1 MIGKLNQGART
12 TLGELERKISHVFPV
27 PKGKVY
33 KETLNSDET
42 ECRNNFVLCIFTH
55 FIVFLQY
62 IHLQTLRKGGQDFL
76 TAAKSH
82 RALSAG
88 TIYTSQN
95 HPGSSFLQ
103 DLWYPPTPRSPLSSK
118 IFSALFHFLQ
128 STFLSPVI
136 LLTSYLMPH
145 CMP

>member
-1 MIGKLNQGART
+1 MTGKLNQGART
-12 TLGELERKISHVFPV
+12 TLGELKRKTSHILPD
-27 PKGKVY
+27 PKEKVY

-55 FIVFLQY
+55 FIVFLWF
-62 IHLQTLRKGGQDFL
+62 IHLQTLRKGGQYFL

-88 TIYTSQN
+88 TVYTSQN

-103 DLWYPPTPRSPLSSK
+103 DLWHPSHLLLEDCPGLCCPSGLNCSTAFSERPSPATTVL
-118 IFSALFHFLQ
+118 
-128 STFLSPVI
+128 
-136 LLTSYLMPH
+136 
-145 CMP
+145 

>member
-1 MIGKLNQGART
+1 MIGKLSQGART

-27 PKGKVY
+27 PKEKVY

-62 IHLQTLRKGGQDFL
+62 IHLQTLRKGRQDFL

-103 DLWYPPTPRSPLSSK
+103 DLWYP
-118 IFSALFHFLQ
+118 Q
-128 STFLSPVI
+128 
-136 LLTSYLMPH
+136 
-145 CMP
+145 